1 MVTSQQSSIDLFR
14 SLRTMISVNG
24 LSSFKVLRFK
34 DTCDKQS
41 NQSTDNRRNR
51 RYTDRQLDTVC
62 PEN

>member
-1 MVTSQQSSIDLFR
+1 
-14 SLRTMISVNG
+14 MISVNG